1 MMNDQ
6 QAPRPHNFV
15 QNSNNLRNMPMPMPD
30 VQNATGWD
38 LGDDFIPFEGAVD
51 EDFDW
56 ALYKTLST
64 KSTSNLL
71 VSPVCVKL
79 LLMMLYEGASG
90 DTKLEILRLLSLPDS
105 YQSNRERAGKIIASL
120 KAKNPAY
127 HLDFDT
133 RIYISHMIQPRQRFN
148 AIAKMFYDSDIVSID
163 FTNGINKNNSDG
175 TVTKYDSA
183 TIMNQWVA
191 NVTRGHITELVN
203 HADVYGAVMVLLNV
217 IYFKGEWRKQF
228 PEENTTLGKFYL
240 DVDKPITVPFM
251 RQQGVFFYH
260 DSKELDARILRMP
273 YKGGKFSAI
282 FILPNTMRNGLQHLQ
297 QNLNAQ
303 LLRQQLWLMDEV
315 ELNVTLPKYKFDF
328 KAKLVDTL
336 KEMGLQ
342 SVFSPTTSSL
352 PGIAR
357 GLSPQDTLSISGIM
371 QKAGIEVNEKGSTV
385 YAATEIVLTNK
396 FGNDREVSF
405 LATRPFMFFIQ
416 DETSGTILF
425 IGEVLNPLETSN
437 E

>member
-1 MMNDQ
+1 MVNEKYPQYHYPGVM
-6 QAPRPHNFV
+6 
-15 QNSNNLRNMPMPMPD
+15 NNLQKSAMLADQP
-30 VQNATGWD
+30 VQQNASSWD
-38 LGDDFIPFEGAVD
+38 LGDDFIPFEGSVD

-56 ALYKTLST
+56 GLYKTVSA

-71 VSPVCVKL
+71 ISPVCVKL

-90 DTKLEILRLLSLPDS
+90 DTKLEMLRLLSLPDN
-105 YQSNRERAGKIIASL
+105 YQSNRERAGKILSSL
-120 KAKNPAY
+120 KAKHPAY
-127 HLDFDT
+127 DLDFDT
-133 RIYISHMIQPRQRFN
+133 RIYISHLIQSRQRFN
-148 AIAKMFYDSDIVSID
+148 AIAKMFYDSDIVPID
-163 FTNGINKNNSDG
+163 FYNGVNKTSSNGNI
-175 TVTKYDSA
+175 TKYSSA
-183 TIMNQWVA
+183 AIMNDWVA

-203 HADVYGAVMVLLNV
+203 QADLHDAVMVLLNV
-217 IYFKGEWRKQF
+217 IYFKGEWRKRF
-228 PEENTTLGKFYL
+228 PEENTHLENFYL
-240 DVDKPITVPFM
+240 DVDKPINVPFM
-251 RQQGVFFYH
+251 KQQGVFFYH

-273 YKGGKFSAI
+273 YKGGKFSSI

-315 ELNVTLPKYKFDF
+315 ELNVTIPKFKFDF
-328 KAKLVDTL
+328 KARLVDAL

-342 SVFSPTTSSL
+342 SVFSPATSSL

-357 GLSPQDTLSISGIM
+357 GLSPKDTLSISNIM
-371 QKAGIEVNEKGSTV
+371 QKAGIEVNEIGSTV
-385 YAATEIVLTNK
+385 YAATEVVLTNK

-405 LATRPFMFFIQ
+405 RATRPFMFFIQ

-425 IGEVLNPLETSN
+425 IGKVLNPLETNN